1 MTLRPIISGL
11 FKLAA
16 IFLALTLAAEIS
28 LEHHSS
34 PMPTAILTALNRTAD
49 HLLQQKGR
57 GLFLVEWS
65 LWVFHNK
72 IHYLILL
79 LVALATY
86 YSYKQKN
93 VPRPHLARNTET
105 VSDYERAKKETT

>member
-11 FKLAA
+11 LKLAA
-16 IFLALTLAAEIS
+16 IFLALTLAAEVS
-28 LEHHSS
+28 LEHHRS

-57 GLFLVEWS
+57 GLFIVEWS

-86 YSYKQKN
+86 YSYKGKN
-93 VPRPHLARNTET
+93 VPRPHLARNTDS
-105 VSDYERAKKETT
+105 VSDYERLKKETT